1 MANKVFGNVR
11 RNKLSFEYYPQDS
24 RHYLKFEFEARKK
37 RRPHYS
43 LRAFARDLELS
54 PSALSEYL
62 SGKLTFSE
70 ERVMQVAKKIQI
82 KPTQKEHWLDLIKME
97 SSGSKADREVAAV
110 KVRAR
115 SSQEKGN
122 LALDLFKI
130 VSDWYHYAL
139 LELIDV
145 NSKYQDHKTAAK
157 ALGIDTKTVKESWER
172 LIQVG
177 LAEKTDGVY
186 KASTLATFV
195 GEDIPSAALRNY
207 HAGLISKSLVAQEE
221 QPIEKKEFISIVFS
235 FNSAD
240 LKSIKDELYKFE
252 VDLTNRYSQSKNKD
266 SVYCLSTQL
275 FNLVSENPK

>member
-1 MANKVFGNVR
+1 M
-11 RNKLSFEYYPQDS
+11 SFEYYPQDS

-82 KPTQKEHWLDLIKME
+82 KPTQREHWLDLIKME
-97 SSGSKADREVAAV
+97 SSSSKADREIAAV

-122 LALDLFKI
+122 IALDLFQI

-139 LELIDV
+139 LELIDID
-145 NSKYQDHKTAAK
+145 SKYQDHKEAAK
-157 ALGIDTKTVKESWER
+157 ALGISTKTVKESWER

-177 LAEKTDGVY
+177 LAEKSDGVY
-186 KASTLATFV
+186 KASTLATFA

-252 VDLTNRYSQSKNKD
+252 VNLTNRYSQSKNKD

>member
-1 MANKVFGNVR
+1 
-11 RNKLSFEYYPQDS
+11 
-24 RHYLKFEFEARKK
+24 
-37 RRPHYS
+37 
-43 LRAFARDLELS
+43 
-54 PSALSEYL
+54 
-62 SGKLTFSE
+62 
-70 ERVMQVAKKIQI
+70 
-82 KPTQKEHWLDLIKME
+82 ME
-97 SSGSKADREVAAV
+97 SSPSKADREVAAV

-122 LALDLFKI
+122 LALDLFQI

-145 NSKYQDHKTAAK
+145 DSKYQDHKAAAK
-157 ALGIDTKTVKESWER
+157 DLGIDTKTVKESWER

-177 LAEKTDGVY
+177 LAEKSDGVY
-186 KASTLATFV
+186 KASSLATFA

-207 HAGLISKSLVAQEE
+207 HAGLISKSLIAQEE

-235 FNSAD
+235 FNSVD

-252 VDLTNRYSQSKNKD
+252 VDLTNRYSQNKNKD

>member
-1 MANKVFGNVR
+1 MFGNVR

-62 SGKLTFSE
+62 SGKLSFSE

-82 KPTQKEHWLDLIKME
+82 KPTQREHWLDLIKME
-97 SSGSKADREVAAV
+97 SSSSKADREVAAV

-122 LALDLFKI
+122 LALDLFQI

-145 NSKYQDHKTAAK
+145 DSKYQDHKAAAK
-157 ALGIDTKTVKESWER
+157 ALRIDTKTVKESWER

-177 LAEKTDGVY
+177 LAEKSDGVY
-186 KASTLATFV
+186 KASSLATFA

-207 HAGLISKSLVAQEE
+207 HAGLISKSLIAQEE

-252 VDLTNRYSQSKNKD
+252 VDLTNRYSQNKNKD

>member
-1 MANKVFGNVR
+1 M
-11 RNKLSFEYYPQDS
+11 SFEYYPQDS

-62 SGKLTFSE
+62 NGKLTFSE
-70 ERVMQVAKKIQI
+70 ERVLQVCKKIQL
-82 KPTQKEHWLDLIKME
+82 KTTQREHWLDLIRME
-97 SSGSKADREVAAV
+97 SSSSKADRELAAV
-110 KVRAR
+110 KVKAR
-115 SSQEKGN
+115 SSQEKGTI
-122 LALDLFKI
+122 ALHLFQV

-145 NSKYQDHKTAAK
+145 DTKYQDHKTAAK

-177 LAEKTDGVY
+177 LAEKKDGVY
-186 KASTLATFV
+186 KASSLATFA

-207 HAGLISKSLVAQEE
+207 HAGLISKSLIAQEE
-221 QPIEKKEFISIVFS
+221 QTIDKKEFISIVFS
-235 FNSAD
+235 F
-240 LKSIKDELYKFE
+240 KSEDMKAIKDELYQFQ
-252 VDLTNRYSQSKNKD
+252 VDLTNRYAQKKNKD

-275 FNLVSENPK
+275 FNLVSEKPS